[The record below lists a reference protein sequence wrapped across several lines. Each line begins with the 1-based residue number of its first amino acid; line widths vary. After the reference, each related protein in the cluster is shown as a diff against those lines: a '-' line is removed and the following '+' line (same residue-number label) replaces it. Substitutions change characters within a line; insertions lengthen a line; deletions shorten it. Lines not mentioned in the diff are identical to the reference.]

1 MADQPED
8 QDTAGADAAPQTA
21 GSEAAPP
28 PQPLIIH
35 YQYIKDLSF
44 EVPSAPGIFAQ
55 MGQQQPK
62 IDVRVSVD
70 ANALAENQYEVVL
83 QIAAKCEASDSV
95 AFLLELSY
103 AGVFGVNVANEL
115 VRPMLLIECPRM
127 LFPFAR
133 HIISNATRDGGFM
146 PLVLGPVDFA
156 RLYQQQNQESPTTP
170 SEATAG
176 EASQTS

>member
-1 MADQPED
+1 MADQPEE
-8 QDTAGADAAPQTA
+8 QGTDAAPQAA
-21 GSEAAPP
+21 GSEAVPT

-44 EVPSAPGIFAQ
+44 EVPSAPGIFARI
-55 MGQQQPK
+55 GQQQPK

-70 ANALAENQYEVVL
+70 ANSLAENQYEVVL

-95 AFLLELSY
+95 AFVLELSY
-103 AGVFGVNVANEL
+103 AGLFGVNVADEL

-146 PLVLGPVDFA
+146 PLVLGPVDFV
-156 RLYQQQNQESPTTP
+156 RLYQQQNPESPTAQSAP
-170 SEATAG
+170 AAD
-176 EASQTS
+176 EASETA